1 MTERTDWYRSN
12 AEKCLTLAHGSNDT
26 DSKIALLAMANAWLA
41 LAEQVS
47 KKKET
52 TSASER
58 PPRQMTPAPPDKPDG
73 S

>member
-1 MTERTDWYRSN
+1 
-12 AEKCLTLAHGSNDT
+12 
-26 DSKIALLAMANAWLA
+26 MANAWLA